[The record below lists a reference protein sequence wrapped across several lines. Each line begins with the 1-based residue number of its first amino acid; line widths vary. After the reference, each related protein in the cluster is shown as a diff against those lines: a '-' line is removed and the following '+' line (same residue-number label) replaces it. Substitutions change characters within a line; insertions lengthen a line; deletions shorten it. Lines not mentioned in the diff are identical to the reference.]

1 MRGLDPKVV
10 THKLNVDPK
19 ARPVKQAPRKYCLD
33 IKEKIKVEVNK
44 LLKAGFIEEI
54 KCPEYLANIV
64 PVKKKRGQIRICVD
78 FRDLNRACLKDEFP
92 LPNVDILVDAVAE
105 HEHFSFMDGYNG
117 YNQIFIEPSDAHK
130 TAFRTPI
137 GNLDYK
143 IMPFELKNAGATY
156 QRTMTL
162 IFGDMLHKQ
171 VEDYVDDLVVK
182 EKSLVEHL
190 LYLRQVFERCKE
202 YNLRM
207 HLSKCAFG
215 VSSGK
220 FLGFLV
226 H

>member
-1 MRGLDPKVV
+1 M
-10 THKLNVDPK
+10 
-19 ARPVKQAPRKYCLD
+19 
-33 IKEKIKVEVNK
+33 
-44 LLKAGFIEEI
+44 
-54 KCPEYLANIV
+54 
-64 PVKKKRGQIRICVD
+64 D

-92 LPNVDILVDAVAE
+92 LPNVDILVDAVAK

-117 YNQIFIEPSDAHK
+117 YNQIFIEPSNAHK
-130 TAFRTPI
+130 TALRTPI

-162 IFGDMLHKQ
+162 IFSDMLHKQ